1 MAFPFFAAFRIARSR
16 VFSAASSLAKM
27 RRLPVYVLASLFG
40 DSIAAE
46 SPGEQVEL
54 ALQVASRVRNLF
66 ENERLV
72 RFDRSFHSMPLKDS
86 DPLDSASSLCAYGAR
101 REVGF
106 FRSPAHI
113 RAGTLV
119 IKTHEHHP
127 AGLQVV

>member
-16 VFSAASSLAKM
+16 VFSAAASLAKM

-54 ALQVASRVRNLF
+54 ALQVASRVRNLL

-72 RFDRSFHSMPLKDS
+72 RFDRSFQSMPLKDS
-86 DPLDSASSLCAYGAR
+86 DPLDSTSSLCPYGAG
-101 REVGF
+101 REIGLVC
-106 FRSPAHI
+106 SPAHI
-113 RAGTLV
+113 RTGIFV
-119 IKTHEHHP
+119 IEAHEHHP
-127 AGLQVV
+127 PGLQIV